1 MNVFQELMQTLVK
14 PGLSAT
20 QRYHAL
26 LKLTPAVT
34 DSLALLALSK
44 VKTCLRC
51 FQPKI
56 SLRI

>member
-1 MNVFQELMQTLVK
+1 MNVFQELMQTLVR

-34 DSLALLALSK
+34 DSLALLALLK
-44 VKTCLRC
+44 VKT
-51 FQPKI
+51 
-56 SLRI
+56 